1 MGISPG
7 KTLGYL
13 RRYGL
18 KETLDH
24 AKEKIKEERYDYDA
38 WIRKREISSVQAGY
52 QRQMEFSKMPLL
64 WICILP
70 QEDGS
75 RRKELYDRSLQAVQ
89 ASTYPRIRF
98 TQAARARE
106 NDTELTADAI
116 KPRRDAADVIKPWND
131 AEPDDYVVFLREG
144 DMLTR
149 DALFECVRS
158 LQGGADALYADDDSY
173 EILTETSSGG
183 QDRRTGQTAP
193 ADREKK
199 RFSDPRFKPDYSPEY
214 LASMNYIG
222 SFVVFG
228 AGFLAK
234 CESGRPVPGKIA
246 AAVFGKGAEDT
257 QDRGTAEEV
266 LKADPSWHAWLIRTL
281 DSACRAGGVVHIPK
295 VLCHRLKG
303 MAEKDEAGTGAQG
316 AFRKNETDTGA
327 QGAADG
333 TVSGAPPQ
341 TCGRSESEPL
351 VSIVIPNKDSAGML
365 RECIGSIREK
375 TSWKNYEIII
385 AENNSKEPETKALYE
400 ELTAAEGL
408 NVSVADLGAL
418 SQFDFSYIVNEG
430 VKASKGGYIILM
442 NNDVTVIT
450 PDWIE
455 RLLFHCEKEGVGAV
469 GPKLLY
475 PDGTVQSAGVV
486 VGLLGFAGSM
496 MVGEA
501 GDDPGYMRRAEAANN
516 MSAVT
521 AACMMVSRKAFDE
534 AGGFD
539 TDLKV
544 ALNDV
549 DFCLKLTR
557 LGYRQV
563 LEPSALLVH
572 HESKTRGAEDTP
584 EKKKRFEQEKAL
596 FRKKWKDVLKAG
608 DPYYNPNLSQR
619 KCDYSV

>member
-1 MGISPG
+1 
-7 KTLGYL
+7 
-13 RRYGL
+13 
-18 KETLDH
+18 
-24 AKEKIKEERYDYDA
+24 
-38 WIRKREISSVQAGY
+38 
-52 QRQMEFSKMPLL
+52 
-64 WICILP
+64 
-70 QEDGS
+70 
-75 RRKELYDRSLQAVQ
+75 
-89 ASTYPRIRF
+89 
-98 TQAARARE
+98 
-106 NDTELTADAI
+106 
-116 KPRRDAADVIKPWND
+116 
-131 AEPDDYVVFLREG
+131 
-144 DMLTR
+144 
-149 DALFECVRS
+149 
-158 LQGGADALYADDDSY
+158 
-173 EILTETSSGG
+173 
-183 QDRRTGQTAP
+183 
-193 ADREKK
+193 
-199 RFSDPRFKPDYSPEY
+199 
-214 LASMNYIG
+214 
-222 SFVVFG
+222 
-228 AGFLAK
+228 
-234 CESGRPVPGKIA
+234 
-246 AAVFGKGAEDT
+246 
-257 QDRGTAEEV
+257 
-266 LKADPSWHAWLIRTL
+266 
-281 DSACRAGGVVHIPK
+281 
-295 VLCHRLKG
+295 
-303 MAEKDEAGTGAQG
+303 
-316 AFRKNETDTGA
+316 
-327 QGAADG
+327 
-333 TVSGAPPQ
+333 
-341 TCGRSESEPL
+341 
-351 VSIVIPNKDSAGML
+351 ML

-486 VGLLGFAGSM
+486 VGLMGFAGSM

-501 GDDPGYMRRAEAANN
+501 GDDPGYMRRAEVANN